1 VSAEVRSAV
10 ALCDRVSES
19 LRGRNRV
26 SRLFFEAEGTRLAQ
40 ACREMSTRFSRGGRL
55 LACGLGNTASDAQHV
70 AVEFVHPV
78 IVGKRALPAWDVSD
92 RYGPSLLALTGP
104 DDIVMAFDP
113 SGEDPRLAGLLTAVH
128 ARGAQTF
135 ALAGRSADYAIDI
148 VDPDPFIHQEIVEIL
163 YHVLWETVHVFL
175 EHGATPHDAG
185 PAAFLYPFLASG
197 EQATDGL
204 IDQVT
209 ASMQAK
215 AREDE
220 RLRDEVADHQCRAIT
235 GAATAIRERIQR
247 GGKLLM
253 LGNGGSA
260 TDATD
265 WALDCVDSPKGYPSV
280 PAISLAANPA
290 VVSALANDVG
300 LDAVFVRQ
308 IIAQAQPADVVV
320 AITTSGVSTNVIAA
334 LVEARLRGLLTIVLT
349 GYDGGEVA
357 RQKLADFSIVVPSD
371 YIPRIQEVHASVYH
385 VMTDL
390 IAGQPAT

>member
-1 VSAEVRSAV
+1 MV
-10 ALCDRVSES
+10 ALYDRIMEG
-19 LRGRNRV
+19 LRERNRV
-26 SRLFFEAEGTRLAQ
+26 SRVFFDAEGTRLAQ
-40 ACREMSTRFSRGGRL
+40 ACRDMAARFSRGGKL
-55 LACGLGNTASDAQHV
+55 LACGLRHTATDAQHV

-78 IVGKRALPAWDVSD
+78 IVGKRALPAWDVSA
-92 RYGPSLLALTGP
+92 RYCPSVLALTGP

-113 SGEDPRLAGLLTAVH
+113 SGDDPRLARLLTAVH

-135 ALAGRSADYAIDI
+135 ALAGRNADYGIR
-148 VDPDPFIHQEIVEIL
+148 VVHPDPFIHQEIVEIL

-185 PAAFLYPFLASG
+185 PAAFLYPFLATV

-204 IDQVT
+204 IDEVT
-209 ASMQAK
+209 TSIRSK
-215 AREDE
+215 ARDDE
-220 RLRDEVADHQCRAIT
+220 RLRDEVAERQCPAIV
-235 GAATAIRERIQR
+235 GAVTTIRERIQL

-280 PAISLAANPA
+280 PAISLAANPS

-300 LDAVFVRQ
+300 VDAVFVRQ
-308 IIAQAQPADVVV
+308 IIAHAQPADVLV

-334 LVEARLRGLLTIVLT
+334 LVEGRRRGLLTIALA
-349 GYDGGEVA
+349 GYDGGEIA
-357 RQKLADFSIVVPSD
+357 RQNLADFSVVVPSD